1 MGEGEIETEKKQ
13 KKNYPTIH
21 TAVYAKKDQKMKK
34 KFFPVICRSVPVDIE
49 PPFGLVRMFF
59 DMSLTN
65 SRKGCMTMVKVKYD
79 KKVDCMQ
86 NYAKQSVK
94 KSIKES
100 SNVQRRVFLIQLEI
114 GHWRGRLIGSVTN
127 DLDSIL
133 ECQGQQVG
141 VIIRR
146 IVRVRSVVRLGRASV
161 VSMIVCST
169 ISLRS

>member
-1 MGEGEIETEKKQ
+1 VDLWRLTFCYVKGNLKNIFSRNIWRQ
-13 KKNYPTIH
+13 KKSGSKLSDSKVLYISRYWPRSNYYQRQNHYENYENKDRKKNKKTYPTIH

-34 KFFPVICRSVPVDIE
+34 KVFPVICRSVPVDIE

-100 SNVQRRVFLIQLEI
+100 SNVQRRVF
-114 GHWRGRLIGSVTN
+114 
-127 DLDSIL
+127 
-133 ECQGQQVG
+133 
-141 VIIRR
+141 
-146 IVRVRSVVRLGRASV
+146 
-161 VSMIVCST
+161 
-169 ISLRS
+169 